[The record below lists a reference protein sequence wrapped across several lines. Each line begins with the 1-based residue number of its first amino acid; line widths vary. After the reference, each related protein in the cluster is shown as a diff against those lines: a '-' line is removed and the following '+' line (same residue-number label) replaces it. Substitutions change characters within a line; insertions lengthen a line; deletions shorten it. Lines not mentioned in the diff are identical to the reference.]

1 MLQGKFSEMHE
12 YYMSIL
18 KIRLGE
24 GIYEAVYKKVYTSD
38 YYIQGAAKYSILT
51 KFPDYLQMLLI
62 SKADLNQKNRLHINI
77 DLMET
82 LVLLQFLHETINMEY
97 NIEAEESMLALQK
110 DIFNGFENCIY
121 YSY

>member
-38 YYIQGAAKYSILT
+38 YYTQVAAKYSILT

-62 SKADLNQKNRLHINI
+62 SNADLNQKNRLHINI

-82 LVLLQFLHETINMEY
+82 LVLLQFLHENINLEY
-97 NIEAEESMLALQK
+97 VVETEESMLALQK

>member
-1 MLQGKFSEMHE
+1 
-12 YYMSIL
+12 MSIL

-38 YYIQGAAKYSILT
+38 YYIQVAAKYSILT

>member
-1 MLQGKFSEMHE
+1 MLQGSFKETHE

-24 GIYEAVYKKVYTSD
+24 GIYESVYKKVYTSE
-38 YYIQGAAKYSILT
+38 YYTQVALKYSLIS
-51 KFPDYLQMLLI
+51 KFPDYLQVLLI
-62 SKADLNQKNRLHINI
+62 SNADLNQKNRLHINI
-77 DLMET
+77 DLMES
-82 LVLLQFLHETINMEY
+82 LILLQFLHENINKDY
-97 NIEAEESMLALQK
+97 LIESEESMLALQK